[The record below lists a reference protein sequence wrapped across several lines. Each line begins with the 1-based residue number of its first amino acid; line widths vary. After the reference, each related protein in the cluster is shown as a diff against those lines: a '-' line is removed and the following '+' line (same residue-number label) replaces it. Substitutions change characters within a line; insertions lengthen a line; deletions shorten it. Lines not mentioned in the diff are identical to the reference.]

1 MCSRSKKYCWK
12 LDYQI
17 FFSFRKYDWI
27 EYEDGT
33 VLGRKGQCEGK
44 HFQKETLSTQL
55 FGSILRTLTLFL
67 GSVVS
72 QSFWCCHKL
81 VLPSI
86 YPICLPVCLSI
97 YLYIPVCPPDLTS
110 IYPVLMPAPTFMPA
124 FLPLCRSLLPS
135 VLSSC
140 LSFCPSVFPSISPI
154 CLPFCLFVCQHPC
167 LSVCLFVYLPYL
179 FSVPACLFVS
189 LSCL

>member
-55 FGSILRTLTLFL
+55 YGSNLRTLTLFL

-86 YPICLPVCLSI
+86 YPICLSVCLSI
-97 YLYIPVCPPDLTS
+97 CIHLSVRQSYLPNIQSSWLPAYFHACLPTS
-110 IYPVLMPAPTFMPA
+110 LSVVASICPVLLPIFLSVSLSFHQPNLLA
-124 FLPLCRSLLPS
+124 F
-135 VLSSC
+135 
-140 LSFCPSVFPSISPI
+140 LSFCVSTSLSLCMPVCLPSIPLL
-154 CLPFCLFVCQHPC
+154 CTC
-167 LSVCLFVYLPYL
+167 LSVC
-179 FSVPACLFVS
+179 
-189 LSCL
+189 